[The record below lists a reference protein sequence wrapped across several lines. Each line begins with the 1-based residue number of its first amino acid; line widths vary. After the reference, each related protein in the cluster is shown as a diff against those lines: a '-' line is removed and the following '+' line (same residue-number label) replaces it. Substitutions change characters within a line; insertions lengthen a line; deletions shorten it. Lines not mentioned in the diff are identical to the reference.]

1 MTYHL
6 LALPRFFLLGNTI
19 FETLCG
25 SLWAIGFSTI
35 FAKIAPPGLESAVFA
50 YTVGISNFCS
60 MVSGLLGSGVI
71 QWSGMVTTG
80 TDCNFEAL
88 PYLIVICQILVPI
101 CIGMPACFLLPN
113 VLQTDQLIDFEREE
127 EWTLN
132 KASSVDEE
140 EHDEQRVLV

>member
-1 MTYHL
+1 
-6 LALPRFFLLGNTI
+6 
-19 FETLCG
+19 
-25 SLWAIGFSTI
+25 
-35 FAKIAPPGLESAVFA
+35 
-50 YTVGISNFCS
+50 

-113 VLQTDQLIDFEREE
+113 VLQTDQFIDFEREE
-127 EWTLN
+127 EWNL

-140 EHDEQRVLV
+140 EHDEHRVLV